1 MSQDLFKK
9 ILRKY
14 KGKLHSQDTMEL
26 SDVGIFMLIMFDL
39 KKKKIKQ
46 VTLIYVL
53 T

>member
-39 KKKKIKQ
+39 KKKKK
-46 VTLIYVL
+46 LSKL
-53 T
+53 R